1 MSTNTE
7 TTISGQELQEA
18 VIYEDKPT
26 ISVYELSLSIP
37 SYQRIYVWRE
47 EHVKT
52 LLNDI
57 ANATVDNYFIGTV
70 VLHEIRIDNKK
81 HYDIVDGQQRLVTIA
96 LIQWELYGETE
107 EMPKQVKSFLECKYT
122 SSDALSNIRRN
133 YKIIRKQLK
142 DPMFKEKI
150 RTNIKKLHMGV
161 LRIKNQDNLDL
172 AFTFFS
178 NTNSKGKRLTDYD
191 LLKPHHLRYIPSD
204 LEQQQQH
211 LAAKWDNMINSARSI
226 EQETEANKSSREMIP
241 YIRVME
247 LLLYRL
253 RKWQNNDGLSETID
267 HYIKREFEAA
277 PIIDEIPPFGE
288 QFHFGE
294 PIQGGQHFFA
304 YVDHFVERY
313 RHFEL
318 KTLIHKTFGI
328 NGSASWYGTVAEAL
342 TFCYFLK
349 FGESYI
355 NETTMAIIRYISII
369 RFCKG
374 RAYKPTITDWARRS
388 KIVMAI
394 DKATSPTFFLAKME
408 ELLDNPPIDSK
419 LEQAEK
425 GVRRY
430 YLDCCKDITKQL
442 SEKTTVNYYKNY
454 YDKRYTNISI
464 HA

>member
-355 NETTMAIIRYISII
+355 NEATMAIIRYISII

>member
-18 VIYEDKPT
+18 VIYEDKPA

-107 EMPKQVKSFLECKYT
+107 ELPKQVKSFLECKYT

-133 YKIIRKQLK
+133 YEIIRKQLK

-150 RTNIKKLHMGV
+150 KTNIKKLHMGV

-304 YVDHFVERY
+304 YVDHFVECY

-355 NETTMAIIRYISII
+355 NEATMAIIRYISII

-430 YLDCCKDITKQL
+430 YLDCRKDITKQL

>member
-1 MSTNTE
+1 MSTHKGTA
-7 TTISGQELQEA
+7 ISGQELQEA
-18 VIYEDKPT
+18 VIYEDKPA

-107 EMPKQVKSFLECKYT
+107 ELPKQVKSFLECKYT

-133 YKIIRKQLK
+133 YEIIRKQLK

-150 RTNIKKLHMGV
+150 KTNIKKLHMGV

-355 NETTMAIIRYISII
+355 KEATMAIIRYISII

-430 YLDCCKDITKQL
+430 YLDCCEDITKQL

>member
-1 MSTNTE
+1 MSTHKE

-18 VIYEDKPT
+18 VIYEDKPA

-70 VLHEIRIDNKK
+70 VFHEIRIDNKK

-107 EMPKQVKSFLECKYT
+107 ELPKQVKSFLECKYT
-122 SSDALSNIRRN
+122 SSDALSNIQRN
-133 YKIIRKQLK
+133 YEIIRKQLK

-150 RTNIKKLHMGV
+150 KTNIKKLHMGV

-253 RKWQNNDGLSETID
+253 RNWQNNDGLSETID

-342 TFCYFLK
+342 IFCYFLK

-355 NETTMAIIRYISII
+355 NEATMAIIRYISII

-430 YLDCCKDITKQL
+430 YLDCCEDITKQL